1 MDEKLERI
9 LTECLRLFKK
19 YGLKSI
25 SMDDIAR
32 ELGKSK
38 KTLYQFVSNKTEL
51 IEQMLNLM
59 VEKGNYASLREGLEK
74 LNAIDFLLEVSRR
87 VSAEIKDMNPS
98 NMFDLQKFY
107 PELYHDFVS
116 KKRDLI
122 FKQIKE
128 NFERGISEG
137 LYRNDLDT
145 ELVARLYIKKLI
157 DMHDPD
163 FLSSVDFSV
172 EKVFSVMFD
181 NHIRGIAN
189 AEGLAYYEKQMN
201 ASK

>member
-9 LTECLRLFKK
+9 LTECFRLFKK

-32 ELGKSK
+32 ELGISK
-38 KTLYQFVSNKTEL
+38 KTLYQYVSNKTEL
-51 IEQMLNLM
+51 IEQMLNHM
-59 VEKGNYASLREGLEK
+59 VEKGNYESLREGFATM
-74 LNAIDFLLEVSRR
+74 NAIDILLEVSKK
-87 VSAEIKDMNPS
+87 VSAEIKDLNPS

-107 PELYHDFVS
+107 PTLYHDFVI

-122 FKQIKE
+122 FRQIKE

-189 AEGLAYYEKQMN
+189 LVGLTYYEKQI
-201 ASK
+201 SI